1 MPMRLVVLVSG
12 SGTLLQSLIDA
23 SLTGELD
30 ASVVAVG
37 ADRADAYG
45 LVRAE
50 QAGIPFF
57 VVPLAPGGD
66 RAAWDASLAA
76 QVAAHEP
83 DLVVSAGFMKLVG
96 PVFLARFGGRT
107 INTHPAL
114 LPSFPGIHGPRD
126 ALAHGVKV
134 TGATLFMID
143 EGVDTGRIL
152 AQEPVRVLPD
162 DTVESLHER
171 IKIVERQLLV
181 DAVNEFSRGNR

>member
-12 SGTLLQSLIDA
+12 SGTLLQSLLDA
-23 SLTGELD
+23 SASGELD
-30 ASVVAVG
+30 AAVVAVG
-37 ADRADAYG
+37 SDRSDAYG
-45 LVRAE
+45 LRRAE
-50 QAGIPFF
+50 LAGVPTF
-57 VVPLAPGGD
+57 VHPLAGD
-66 RAAWDASLAA
+66 RAEWDAALAEI
-76 QVAAHEP
+76 VAGYSP

-96 PVFLARFGGRT
+96 PAFLARFGGRT

-114 LPSFPGIHGPRD
+114 LPSFPGMHGPRD

-134 TGATLFMID
+134 TGATLFLVD

-162 DTVESLHER
+162 DTVETLHER

-181 DAVNEFSRGNR
+181 DTVNQLSRGNR

>member
-1 MPMRLVVLVSG
+1 
-12 SGTLLQSLIDA
+12 
-23 SLTGELD
+23 
-30 ASVVAVG
+30 
-37 ADRADAYG
+37 
-45 LVRAE
+45 
-50 QAGIPFF
+50 
-57 VVPLAPGGD
+57 
-66 RAAWDASLAA
+66 
-76 QVAAHEP
+76 
-83 DLVVSAGFMKLVG
+83 MKLVG
-96 PVFLARFGGRT
+96 PAFLARFGGRT

-162 DTVESLHER
+162 DTVETLHER

-181 DAVNEFSRGNR
+181 DTVNEFSRGHR